1 MAHLMKIYIHKTVQ
15 IPEIPSEIE
24 IESGTL
30 RNLLDSLLR
39 PTYFAKEIV
48 DPVTGDL
55 SIDGLFR
62 VELNGTA
69 YHSLPGG
76 LDAVLHDNDT
86 LTLTLILLGGG

>member
-1 MAHLMKIYIHKTVQ
+1 MNIHIHKTVQ

-24 IESGTL
+24 IESGTI
-30 RNLLDSLLR
+30 RSLLYSLLR
-39 PTYFAKEIV
+39 PTYFAKEII

-62 VELNGTA
+62 IGLNGIA
-69 YHSLPGG
+69 CDSLPDG
-76 LDAVLHDNDT
+76 LDTALHDNDT